1 MLIYWHSVRETISA
15 GWCECTENVRKEK
28 YVCKIFA
35 VLINLYVNSRINGFQ
50 DLVVFTIIVFLNTR
64 KTFSKEALFLK
75 ACHRVVQSK
84 TVFLSSMLT

>member
-1 MLIYWHSVRETISA
+1 MLIYWNSVRETISA
-15 GWCECTENVRKEK
+15 GWYECTENVRKEK

-64 KTFSKEALFLK
+64 ENIFKIKTFSKSAP
-75 ACHRVVQSK
+75 
-84 TVFLSSMLT
+84 